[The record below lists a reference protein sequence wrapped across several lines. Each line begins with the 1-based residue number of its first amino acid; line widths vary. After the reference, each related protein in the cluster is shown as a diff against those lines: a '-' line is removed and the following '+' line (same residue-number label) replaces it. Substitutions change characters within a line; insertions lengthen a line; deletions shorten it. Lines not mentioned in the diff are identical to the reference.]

1 MFGLLG
7 AIIQSLFGFGL
18 GLFQDDSN
26 VRAQREANAA
36 NLQMNKETNATNIQL
51 QEMANDANA
60 KQAELSYQRSLPI
73 NQIRDLMNAGVSKS
87 AAINKLTGGGVYAA
101 PVMGAAQTQAGHV
114 NPVTRDFS
122 KMSEALQQLG
132 NIPSNV
138 VQYKQSQQNL
148 DNLRQEYD
156 LRAAEEKRRIAE
168 EKRKQELHEFDMWSR
183 QYGKENASAL
193 DTASNLVLN
202 ALLDSGKEISDFK
215 SFESLIRDLGLSDK
229 PILRNLPS
237 AARAQLETSVRE
249 RFAESRAQQQQDN
262 ANQAARDA
270 HTAAQDALKNSEAAR
285 VLSHHQVNKLIA
297 ETESAWQNVTAFED
311 ATDAR
316 KKQNAAAA
324 ARADFERIM
333 AIFGIAEHKLHSKE
347 FWTTDAD
354 GNYIPKDIGDT
365 KSQISNA
372 WKFVGTFFG
381 VDLLSDIVRG
391 IVAISPK

>member
-7 AIIQSLFGFGL
+7 DIIKSLFGFGL

-101 PVMGAAQTQAGHV
+101 PVMGAAQTQAGQV

-215 SFESLIRDLGLSDK
+215 SFESLVRDLGLSDK
-229 PILRNLPS
+229 PILRSLPS
-237 AARAQLETSVRE
+237 AARAQLEKSVRE
-249 RFAESRAQQQQDN
+249 RFDESRAQQQHEN
-262 ANQAARDA
+262 VNR
-270 HTAAQDALKNSEAAR
+270 AAQDAHEIAVKNKTVLQQQIDDFNDAKSARRKEYVQREFEATLGKMASEYGISLQEA
-285 VLSHHQVNKLIA
+285 K
-297 ETESAWQNVTAFED
+297 ESVKAYRDED
-311 ATDAR
+311 
-316 KKQNAAAA
+316 
-324 ARADFERIM
+324 
-333 AIFGIAEHKLHSKE
+333 GKLHMRPETNIPTHLST
-347 FWTTDAD
+347 FWDAVFS
-354 GNYIPKDIGDT
+354 IVPVE
-365 KSQISNA
+365 S
-372 WKFVGTFFG
+372 
-381 VDLLSDIVRG
+381 LSRLILS
-391 IVAISPK
+391 ALK